1 MNRALAHIERIK
13 KVEPIEGADRIE
25 KATILGW
32 EVVIKKDEFKV
43 GDLVV
48 YIEIDSILPEREEFE
63 FLREKKFRIRTVRM
77 RGQISQGIAFP
88 LSILP
93 GRGKCPPLPLQI
105 EEGLDVTE
113 ALNIQKYEPP
123 IPAQLSGIVKGGFP
137 SFIPKTDEIRI
148 QSVPDVLVRHKGKVF
163 YISEK
168 LDGSSATYYLRDG
181 EFGVCSRNLELKE
194 TDQNTFWIIARNND
208 IENKLRA
215 YGRNVAV
222 QGEVIGPGIQ
232 KNRYKLKQ
240 PSLFIF
246 SVFDID
252 NYKYA
257 DFKKFTEFAS
267 NYGFDAVPILNTEY
281 VLDNTVEELVE
292 LSKGTSTLNEE
303 IQREGIVMR
312 TLVECQDEELGRL
325 SFKVVNPEYLLKY
338 E

>member
-1 MNRALAHIERIK
+1 MLNVKEHYNAHSLEICS
-13 KVEPIEGADRIE
+13 
-25 KATILGW
+25 ILGW
-32 EVVIKKDEFKV
+32 TVVTKKGEFKQ
-43 GDLVV
+43 GDYCVFC
-48 YIEIDSILPEREEFE
+48 EPDSVLPERPEFE
-63 FLREKKFRIRTVRM
+63 FLRDRKFRIKTIRL
-77 RGQISQGIAFP
+77 RGQVSQGIAFP
-88 LSILP
+88 LNILP
-93 GRGKCPPLPLQI
+93 DGIQI
-105 EEGLDVTE
+105 KEGLDVTE

-137 SFIPKTDEIRI
+137 SFIPKTDETRI
-148 QSVPDVLVRHKGKVF
+148 QSVPDVLMRHKGKVF

-168 LDGSSATYYLRDG
+168 LDGTSGTYYLRDG
-181 EFGVCSRNLELKE
+181 EFGACSRNLELKE
-194 TDQNTFWIIARNND
+194 TEQNTFWIIAREHD

-240 PSLFIF
+240 ASLFIF

-252 NYKYA
+252 TYKYA
-257 DFKKFTEFAS
+257 DFKEFTEFAS
-267 NYGFDAVPILNTEY
+267 KYGFETVPILNTDY
-281 VLDNTVEELVE
+281 ILDNTVEELVE

-303 IQREGIVMR
+303 IQREGIIMR
-312 TLVECQDEELGRL
+312 TLIECQDEELGRL

>member
-1 MNRALAHIERIK
+1 MNRALAHIERIRN
-13 KVEPIEGADRIE
+13 VEPIEGADKIE

-32 EVVIKKDEFKV
+32 EVVIKKDEFKI

-93 GRGKCPPLPLQI
+93 DGIQI

-123 IPAQLSGIVKGGFP
+123 IPAQLSGIVKGRFP
-137 SFIPKTDEIRI
+137 SFIPKTDETRI
-148 QSVPDVLVRHKGKVF
+148 QSVPDVLVRHKGKMF

-168 LDGSSATYYLRDG
+168 LDGSSATYYLRDS

-194 TDQNTFWIIARNND
+194 TDQNTFWVIARKND

-215 YGRNVAV
+215 YGRDVAV

-257 DFKKFTEFAS
+257 DFKEFTEFALK
-267 NYGFDAVPILNTEY
+267 YGFDTVPILNTEY
-281 VLDNTVEELVE
+281 VLNNTVEELVE
-292 LSKGTSTLNEE
+292 LSKGMSKLNEE

-312 TLVECQDEELGRL
+312 TLIECQDEELGRL
-325 SFKVVNPEYLLKY
+325 SFKVVNPEYLLMY